1 MALLLILAS
10 LPEGLQAL
18 LPAKCGQPVYSPSLH
33 QSAQAVEPV
42 ADRIFVTA
50 FTQVSVACRFAGTYR
65 KKRATRRAAGK
76 SPATTRAPCKTGS
89 ISARHRH
96 VAQGRC
102 GLVGKETS
110 MVLRQ
115 LPAAMTLTLVL
126 LAGCCHS
133 HARPCPAPGPACCTP
148 GAGPLV
154 PAAPVPAAPPPG
166 AVTAPPPGAV
176 ITPPPP
182 NFGR

>member
-1 MALLLILAS
+1 MVLLLILAS

-18 LPAKCGQPVYSPSLH
+18 LPAKCGQPVHSPSLH

-65 KKRATRRAAGK
+65 KKRAARRACRGI
-76 SPATTRAPCKTGS
+76 PASTRALQNQVRSSHGTGMLPRS
-89 ISARHRH
+89 
-96 VAQGRC
+96 RC
-102 GLVGKETS
+102 GSVGKEIS

-115 LPAAMTLTLVL
+115 LPAAITLTLVL

-166 AVTAPPPGAV
+166 AVTAPPPGAIV
-176 ITPPPP
+176 TPQP

>member
-1 MALLLILAS
+1 VLLLILAS

-18 LPAKCGQPVYSPSLH
+18 LPAKCGQPIHFPSLH

-65 KKRATRRAAGK
+65 KKRAARRACREI
-76 SPATTRAPCKTGS
+76 PATRRAPCKIRFDHRTATGMLPRGQCDS
-89 ISARHRH
+89 
-96 VAQGRC
+96 
-102 GLVGKETS
+102 VGKETC

-154 PAAPVPAAPPPG
+154 PPAPVPAAPPPG
-166 AVTAPPPGAV
+166 AVATPPPGAIV
-176 ITPPPP
+176 TPQP